1 MNEKN
6 TQNVIPNVN
15 SKGQEERNV
24 PDLRFKRY
32 DFPWVKVPLKNLL
45 KFQNGINADSS
56 KYGKGTK
63 YISVTDIL
71 NNKYITYENIKG
83 LINIDEA
90 TKNRFLVEYGDILF
104 QRSSETFLDIGR
116 SNVYLDKESS
126 ATFGGFVIRGKKIND
141 YDPLFF
147 KYLLDSTNSR
157 KKIIKMGAGAQHFNI
172 GQEGLE
178 SIELYFPCKS
188 EQIKIGELFSYLD
201 DRIIA
206 QKKIIEDLL
215 SSKNIIKNK
224 MIHKAKEIGNYYTLK
239 ELGQYFNGVAH
250 ENNISEQG
258 YVLINSK
265 FISSDGTIKKHV
277 NDSSF
282 VLKKNDICIVLS
294 DLPNGKALSKCF
306 FVNKDNYYALNQRI
320 ACIRTNDISFSKYLY
335 YYLSRND
342 YFLKFDD
349 GVSQTNL
356 KKDDVLNCPIYYS
369 DFVKKYIEYLEII
382 DIKIKN
388 EKQIL
393 LLYEQQKQY
402 LLDKMFI

>member
-1 MNEKN
+1 MRFPFFNNKWSTTTLGTITKVFSGGTPSSKN
-6 TQNVIPNVN
+6 KAYYNGNIPFIRSGEINKEETELFLSEDGLKNSSAKLV
-15 SKGQEERNV
+15 SKGDLLLALYGATSGEIGISKIDGAINQAILCIKSNENIGFLKYLWESHVDGILKTYLQGGQGNLSAEIFKSIKIHIPSLEEQLV
-24 PDLRFKRY
+24 LY
-32 DFPWVKVPLKNLL
+32 DFFEKLEKR
-45 KFQNGINADSS
+45 IN
-56 KYGKGTK
+56 T
-63 YISVTDIL
+63 
-71 NNKYITYENIKG
+71 
-83 LINIDEA
+83 
-90 TKNRFLVEYGDILF
+90 
-104 QRSSETFLDIGR
+104 
-116 SNVYLDKESS
+116 
-126 ATFGGFVIRGKKIND
+126 
-141 YDPLFF
+141 
-147 KYLLDSTNSR
+147 
-157 KKIIKMGAGAQHFNI
+157 
-172 GQEGLE
+172 
-178 SIELYFPCKS
+178 
-188 EQIKIGELFSYLD
+188 
-201 DRIIA
+201 